1 MVKPWESDNCEQ
13 LRSHF
18 AYYAVPVAAMLWCG
32 VPPEDLESELRNTSE
47 HPSIRGVQSHP
58 YIKCLE
64 PRCRVIHDA
73 IDSGALPCSRENG
86 KTVGPNDRVAVERRH
101 VSRDDLKAWI
111 ARQFPADKPAF
122 LFDEVE
128 RSTHTAINAESFR
141 ALQADRDSLK
151 ARIEKATEVLR
162 SLKQEKDTLENE
174 RDSLRA
180 IVEKM
185 NTPSDRAETTYL
197 NIIGGLLGLL
207 LGRTP
212 ADKPQSVFSSQAAI
226 ISALLAHYGGKPG
239 ISDTTLEGKFA
250 EAKRTLRSA

>member
-1 MVKPWESDNCEQ
+1 MARPWESDNCEQ

-32 VPPEDLESELRNTSE
+32 VPPEEVESELQNTSA
-47 HPSIRGVQSHP
+47 HPAIRGVRSHP
-58 YIKCLE
+58 CIPCLE

-86 KTVGPNDRVAVERRH
+86 NTVAPGDHVAVERRH

-122 LFDEVE
+122 LFDEIE

-141 ALQADRDSLK
+141 ALQADRNALK
-151 ARIEKATEVLR
+151 ARIDKATEVFR
-162 SLKQEKDTLENE
+162 NLKQEKDTVESE

-185 NTPSDRAETTYL
+185 NTPGDRAETTYL

-250 EAKRTLRSA
+250 EAKRTLRST